1 MSSSY
6 YLIIND
12 GFYIC
17 GWYLRWV
24 GKQQP
29 KLNLIL
35 QEPFIVHSIIYTGV
49 TLSDDE
55 DLESLV
61 SYFCYQ
67 LLSSKGAIDV

>member
-12 GFYIC
+12 GIYIC
-17 GWYLRWV
+17 GWYLCRV

-29 KLNLIL
+29 KLDLIL
-35 QEPFIVHSIIYTGV
+35 QEPFIDHGIIHKGV

-55 DLESLV
+55 DVESLV
-61 SYFCYQ
+61 IYFWYQ
-67 LLSSKGAIDV
+67 LLSSKGAIDI